1 MKKVVVVAPTYNEK
15 GEIENLVNKV
25 FDQSNK
31 IPNWELYL
39 LIVDSRS
46 NDGTVEIVK
55 KLQKKFS
62 KLHLLE
68 TEKEGLG
75 KAYLKGFK
83 YCEEKINP
91 YMIIQIDAD
100 GQHDPEKIPEF
111 IKKIEQGADF
121 VVGTRYSKGGSIP
134 ANWGFHR
141 KILSIGANNV
151 VKFGFM
157 KLKVTEWT
165 NGYRA
170 IKFWIVK
177 NAYDH
182 LRNYSGY
189 VFQVAFLD
197 FAIKNGAI
205 LGEIPIHFKERTTG
219 ISKINAFQYSFQT
232 LLYVFKN
239 SSFVKFVIVGFIGF
253 AIDFSLAYIFI
264 NKFYFHKPSAN
275 MLSAEAAI
283 FFNFLTNN
291 FWSFKDKKIQGG
303 FFTYL
308 FKFITFNFVSS
319 GSIIIQG
326 AGLGLALKFFGDKNI
341 NPFGLF
347 NVSSW
352 IFYKIIIIAFI
363 IVPYSYILY
372 NKFIWKKK

>member
-1 MKKVVVVAPTYNEK
+1 MKKVVVVAPTFNEK
-15 GEIENLVNKV
+15 GEVENLVNKV
-25 FDQSNK
+25 FDQADK
-31 IPNWELYL
+31 LPNWEIYL

-55 KLQKKFS
+55 KLQNKFP

-91 YMIIQIDAD
+91 YLIIQIDAD
-100 GQHDPEKIPEF
+100 GQHDPDKIPEF

-121 VVGTRYSKGGSIP
+121 VVGTRYSQGGSIP
-134 ANWGFHR
+134 ANWGLHR
-141 KILSIGANNV
+141 KILSIGANSV

-157 KLKVTEWT
+157 KLTVTEWT

-170 IKFWIVK
+170 IKFWLVK
-177 NAYDH
+177 NAYDY
-182 LRNYSGY
+182 LKNYSGY

-197 FAIKNGAI
+197 FAIKNNAI

-239 SSFVKFVIVGFIGF
+239 SSFIKFVIVGFIGF
-253 AIDFSLAYIFI
+253 AVDFSFAYLFI
-264 NKFYFHKPSAN
+264 NKLHIAKASAN
-275 MLSAEAAI
+275 MLSAEVAI
-283 FFNFLTNN
+283 ISNFLLNN
-291 FWSFKDKKIQGG
+291 FWSFKDKTIQGG
-303 FFTYL
+303 IFSYI
-308 FKFITFNFVSS
+308 FKFIIFNFVSS

-326 AGLGLALKFFGDKNI
+326 VGLSLALRFIGDKDI
-341 NPFGLF
+341 QLFGSLIIG
-347 NVSSW
+347 SW
-352 IFYKIIIIAFI
+352 IIYKILIIAFVI
-363 IVPYSYILY
+363 IPYSYILY
-372 NKFIWKKK
+372 NKVIWKKK

>member
-15 GEIENLVNKV
+15 GEIENLINKV
-25 FDQSNK
+25 FEQSKNLS
-31 IPNWELYL
+31 NWEIYL
-39 LIVDSRS
+39 LIVDSNS
-46 NDGTVEIVK
+46 EDGTIEIVK
-55 KLQKKFS
+55 KLQKKTS
-62 KLHLLE
+62 YLHLLE

-91 YMIIQIDAD
+91 YLVIQIDAD
-100 GQHDPEKIPEF
+100 GQHDPDKIPEF

-134 ANWGFHR
+134 KNWGLHR
-141 KILSIGANNV
+141 KILSIGANSI

-170 IKFWIVK
+170 IKFWLVK

-182 LRNYSGY
+182 LKNYSGY

-197 FAIKNGAI
+197 FAIKNNAV

-232 LLYVFKN
+232 LMYVFNN
-239 SSFVKFVIVGFIGF
+239 SSFIKFVIVGLIGF
-253 AIDFSLAYIFI
+253 AIDFGISYFMIEKIHQVVWLTTLLSTETAIASNFI
-264 NKFYFHKPSAN
+264 
-275 MLSAEAAI
+275 M
-283 FFNFLTNN
+283 NN
-291 FWSFKDKKIQGG
+291 
-303 FFTYL
+303 
-308 FKFITFNFVSS
+308 
-319 GSIIIQG
+319 
-326 AGLGLALKFFGDKNI
+326 
-341 NPFGLF
+341 
-347 NVSSW
+347 
-352 IFYKIIIIAFI
+352 
-363 IVPYSYILY
+363 
-372 NKFIWKKK
+372 